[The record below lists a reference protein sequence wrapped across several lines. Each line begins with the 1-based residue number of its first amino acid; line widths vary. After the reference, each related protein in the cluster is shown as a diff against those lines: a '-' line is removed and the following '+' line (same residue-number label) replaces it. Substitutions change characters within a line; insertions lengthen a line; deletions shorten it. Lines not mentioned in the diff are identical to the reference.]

1 MPHIEVKTTQTL
13 SVEQKISLT
22 EKLSAAFAECSN
34 AHVAGNIQYVVE
46 DGLFINFRG
55 DYTTPSAN
63 VQVHPGPLTPVED
76 YEKIVKA
83 FFPILIEALDTPA
96 DHIYI
101 TTSEIEYWGFDNQF
115 LAPRLN
121 K

>member
-13 SVEQKISLT
+13 SREQKISLT
-22 EKLSAAFAECSN
+22 EKLSAAFAACSN
-34 AHVAGNIQYVVE
+34 PHVAANIQFVVE

-55 DYTTPSAN
+55 DYDTPSAN

-83 FFPILIEALDTPA
+83 FFPILVDELGTPP

-115 LAPRLN
+115 IAPNLQ